1 MSLVSSQGNVWA
13 GQAEAGQL
21 GWFLVG
27 DGELRVKRKSLWV
40 RKQLQEAK
48 ILLL

>member
-1 MSLVSSQGNVWA
+1 MRLVSSQGNVWA

-21 GWFLVG
+21 GWFLG
-27 DGELRVKRKSLWV
+27 DGEVRVKRKILWV